1 MKTIA
6 ACEMEK
12 QRPAESHRLGFLL
25 LLLLFCSSCDS
36 RPPKLALGALERDRV
51 AHAAAASEV
60 IIALPAAQ
68 GSMVKQGDVLARLDD
83 TLQQAQVRRAEAELA
98 HAAAQLDKLRNG
110 AQAEEIAA
118 ATAKAAGAKA
128 VAAESETQ
136 HERLRGL
143 LTQRISSKGELDK
156 ALAARDVARSNLN
169 VAQEELRL
177 LLKGSREEDL
187 RAATARLDAAAAVLA
202 AEKKKLADL
211 TVTAACDGILD
222 DLPWHVGERP
232 AAGTP
237 LAVVLVGNAPYAR
250 VYLPE
255 PYRIKVKMGDTLT
268 VHVDGLDVPIS
279 GQVRWIAAEPAFT
292 PYYALNQEERAR
304 LMYLTEVQLPES
316 AAQLPAGLP
325 AQVDLP

>member
-12 QRPAESHRLGFLL
+12 QRPAESHRFGSLL

-68 GSMVKQGDVLARLDD
+68 GSIVKQGDILARLDD

-98 HAAAQLDKLRNG
+98 QAAAQLDKLRNG

-118 ATAKAAGAKA
+118 ATAKVAGAKA
-128 VAAESETQ
+128 VLAESESQ

-187 RAATARLDAAAAVLA
+187 RAATAKLDAAAAVLA
-202 AEKKKLADL
+202 IERKKLADL

-237 LAVVLVGNAPYAR
+237 LAVVLAGNAPYAR

-255 PYRIKVKMGDTLT
+255 PYRVKIKMGDTLT
-268 VHVDGLDVPIS
+268 VHIDGLDVPIS

-304 LMYLTEVQLPES
+304 LMYLTEVQLPDS

>member
-1 MKTIA
+1 M
-6 ACEMEK
+6 
-12 QRPAESHRLGFLL
+12 RRLL
-25 LLLLFCSSCDS
+25 LLAALLLASCDS
-36 RPPKLALGALERDRV
+36 RPPKLALGTLERDRV

-68 GSMVKQGDVLARLDD
+68 GSIVKQGDILARLDD

-98 HAAAQLDKLRNG
+98 QAAAQLDKLRNG

-118 ATAKAAGAKA
+118 ATAKVAGAKA
-128 VAAESETQ
+128 VLAESEIQ

-143 LTQRISSKGELDK
+143 LTQHISSKGELDK
-156 ALAARDVARSNLN
+156 ALAARDVARANLN
-169 VAQEELRL
+169 ATKEELRL

-187 RAATARLDAAAAVLA
+187 RAAKAKLDAAAAVLA
-202 AEKKKLADL
+202 MERKKLADL
-211 TVTAACDGILD
+211 TVIAASAGILD

-237 LAVVLVGNAPYAR
+237 LAVVLAGNAPYAR

-255 PYRIKVKMGDTLT
+255 PYRVKIKMGDKLT

-279 GQVRWIAAEPAFT
+279 GHVRWIAAEPAFT
-292 PYYALNQEERAR
+292 PYYALNQAERAR
-304 LMYLTEVQLPES
+304 LMYLTEVQLPDS